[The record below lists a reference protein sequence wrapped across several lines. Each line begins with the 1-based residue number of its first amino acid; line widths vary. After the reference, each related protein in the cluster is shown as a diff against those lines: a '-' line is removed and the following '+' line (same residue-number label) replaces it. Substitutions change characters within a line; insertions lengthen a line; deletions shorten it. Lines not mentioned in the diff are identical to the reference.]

1 MAKVFQRMDPPLLRS
16 LNRRSA
22 AKNWSNENLVE
33 LVKKV
38 LKTDM
43 DLDFLLRLNPKD
55 LEFLLACIRARVDQ
69 TNGRV

>member
-1 MAKVFQRMDPPLLRS
+1 MAKVFQKMDPPPLKS
-16 LNRRSA
+16 LNCRSA
-22 AKNWSNENLVE
+22 VKNGSNENLVE

-55 LEFLLACIRARVDQ
+55 LEFLLACIRARVDE